1 MIYWGGIAIISLSIL
16 AVFAATYYWFMFK
29 YNVVVFPLY
38 GSGKDGVFSF
48 GKPKGN
54 KVRWTKRKNAWRKL
68 WPLFNKVEIEPF
80 DSEFIYP
87 GNKIYAFELNNEW
100 VPGRVNISQSEEKI
114 RCEIN
119 PVPYYTRNWQS
130 LQHKK
135 NEIEFAKHDWW
146 TDNKAIVITLIICGI
161 NLALCG
167 FTVWFTYKFAM
178 GGRADIQ
185 SLRDAIQS
193 LSIVQGALPG

>member
-1 MIYWGGIAIISLSIL
+1 MGILFVSAAII
-16 AVFAATYYWFMFK
+16 AVLVGLFLLLNYRFKAT
-29 YNVVVFPLY
+29 VFPLY
-38 GSGKDGVFSF
+38 GSGKDGVFAF
-48 GKPKGN
+48 GKPKTNRVKWVKGRTAWKKLLPIAN
-54 KVRWTKRKNAWRKL
+54 KE
-68 WPLFNKVEIEPF
+68 EIEPF

-87 GNKIYAFELNNEW
+87 GNKIYVFELNGEW
-100 VPGRVNISQSEEKI
+100 IPGRVNINQTEEKI

-135 NEIEFAKHDWW
+135 NEMEFAKHDWW
-146 TDNKAIVITLIICGI
+146 TDNKALVITMIICGL
-161 NLALCG
+161 NLAVCG
-167 FTVWFTYKFAM
+167 FTIWFTYKYAM

-193 LSIVQGALPG
+193 LSVVQGSLPG